1 MTETRTNQTT
11 VSHKYL
17 KLAKLSLVWAPY
29 CWLKKNLLKPEQG
42 SGSLTGLGTD
52 AFGGW
57 EI

>member
-17 KLAKLSLVWAPY
+17 KLAKLSLVWVPY
-29 CWLKKNLLKPEQG
+29 CWLKKNLLKVEEG
-42 SGSLTGLGTD
+42 SGSLTGLRTD